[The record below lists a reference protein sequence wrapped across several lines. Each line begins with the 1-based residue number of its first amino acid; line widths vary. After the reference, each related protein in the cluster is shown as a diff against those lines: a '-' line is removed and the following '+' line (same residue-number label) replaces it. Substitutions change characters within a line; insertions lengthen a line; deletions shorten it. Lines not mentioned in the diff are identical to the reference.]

1 MNVLIVEDER
11 HNSRMLMD
19 MVQNMR
25 PAWHFYEP
33 LESVSD
39 VVEWLGNN
47 PQPDLIFM
55 DIQLSDG
62 ICFNIFEKTNVQSMV
77 IFTTAYDEYAIQ
89 SFKVNSIDYLLKPI
103 KEKELQNAIEKFEQW
118 HEKTNSQTP
127 ENNYGELVELIKSA
141 STPTEYRKRFMVSKG
156 KSLIKLDTENI
167 AYFTKEEQTCFA
179 VTFNNEQYLIDFTL
193 DKLEQTLNPEMF
205 FRCNRGAIINIE
217 AIQRVES
224 AFGSKLHVHTNVQGN
239 KILKVSRL
247 KASSF
252 KNWVDK

>member
-1 MNVLIVEDER
+1 MNVLIVEDEL
-11 HNSRMLMD
+11 HNSRMLLD
-19 MVQNMR
+19 MVQGLR

-39 VVEWLGNN
+39 VVSWLENN

-62 ICFNIFEKTNVQSMV
+62 ICFSIFEKTKVQSMV

-103 KEKELQNAIEKFEQW
+103 KENELQNAIEKFERW
-118 HEKTNSQTP
+118 HKKTSTHTP
-127 ENNYGELVELIKSA
+127 GNDYGELVKLIKSA
-141 STPTEYRKRFMVSKG
+141 NTPTEYRKRFMVNKG

-167 AYFTKEEQTCFA
+167 AYFSKEEQTCFA
-179 VTFNNEQYLIDFTL
+179 VTFDNEQYIIDFTL
-193 DKLEQTLNPEMF
+193 DKLEQMLDPDIF
-205 FRCNRGAIINIE
+205 FRCNRGAIVNIE
-217 AIQRVES
+217 AIERVES
-224 AFGSKLHVHTNVQGN
+224 AFGGKLQINTNAYGN

-247 KASSF
+247 KASAF
-252 KNWVDK
+252 KNWMDK